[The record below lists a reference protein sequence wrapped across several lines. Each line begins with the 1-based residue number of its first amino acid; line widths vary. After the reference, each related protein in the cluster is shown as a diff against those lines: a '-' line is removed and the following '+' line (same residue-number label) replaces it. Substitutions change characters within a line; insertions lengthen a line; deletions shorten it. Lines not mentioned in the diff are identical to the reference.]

1 MNEDRR
7 THRRRPVP
15 ADLGTGVPVRHLSAA
30 DGPFGLE
37 AGLVQTPNWWPFA
50 YTTPDNLKRLKRQ
63 RAIIKVKQWVGWPE
77 APF

>member
-1 MNEDRR
+1 
-7 THRRRPVP
+7 VK
-15 ADLGTGVPVRHLSAA
+15 
-30 DGPFGLE
+30 
-37 AGLVQTPNWWPFA
+37 TPNWWPFA